1 MKNVLFIAPT
11 TYQLPL
17 TENLKKKFITLSE
30 VCNVSVLAFANSKT
44 FLNETYGNFYLNKK
58 IKNRLINYFRI
69 IQISIFTT
77 HKIIKKENIDIV
89 CFQDPVSSFFSILF
103 LKVRRAEVKIV
114 VETHGDFIE
123 TLSLEKNLV
132 LPMLYKKLFY
142 IMAKYSIGKSNII
155 RAVSSSTEQ
164 QVLDIDSSKSVV
176 RFPAW
181 IDFKDFQNIEPKP
194 LSKDKFNILFIG
206 SVTDRK
212 KPHMIIEAIQQI
224 NDKSYHLSIVGP
236 APNEKYFKELK
247 DLIDKSDLQ
256 NQVSLIGP
264 VDRESVKD
272 YYSTS
277 NLMIL
282 PSISEGLARVIFE
295 SQVAMCPVLVTDAP
309 GMSDIVIDGQ
319 TGYVFESNNLDS
331 LSLKIEYIKNNYDE
345 ASLVAKNAKGF
356 ILSNYSEDNFKFS
369 FKKLFDTV

>member
-44 FLNETYGNFYLNKK
+44 FLNETYGNFYFNKK

-132 LPMLYKKLFY
+132 LPRLYKKLFY

-212 KPHMIIEAIQQI
+212 KPHMIIEAIQRI

-331 LSLKIEYIKNNYDE
+331 LSLKIEYINNNYDE

>member
-132 LPMLYKKLFY
+132 LPRLYKKLFY

-206 SVTDRK
+206 SMTDRK
-212 KPHMIIEAIQQI
+212 KPHMIIEAIQRI

>member
-194 LSKDKFNILFIG
+194 PSKDKFNILFIG

-212 KPHMIIEAIQQI
+212 KPHMIIEAIQRI

-256 NQVSLIGP
+256 NKVSLIGP

>member
-123 TLSLEKNLV
+123 TLSLEKNLI
-132 LPMLYKKLFY
+132 LPRLYKKLFY

-212 KPHMIIEAIQQI
+212 KPHMIIEAIQRI
-224 NDKSYHLSIVGP
+224 NDKSYNLSIVGP

-331 LSLKIEYIKNNYDE
+331 LSLKIEYIKNNYEE

>member
-103 LKVRRAEVKIV
+103 LKIRRAEVKIV

-132 LPMLYKKLFY
+132 LPRLYKKLFY

-212 KPHMIIEAIQQI
+212 KPHMIIEAIQRI

-319 TGYVFESNNLDS
+319 TGYVFKSNNLDS